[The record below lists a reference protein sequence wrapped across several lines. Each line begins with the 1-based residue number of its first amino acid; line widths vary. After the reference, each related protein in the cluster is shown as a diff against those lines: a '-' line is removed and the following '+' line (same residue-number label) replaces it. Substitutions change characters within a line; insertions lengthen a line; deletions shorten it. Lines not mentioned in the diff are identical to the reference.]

1 MRRSNAMSPIA
12 SDASTQNIRRHRKL
26 RLRRRGNIVV
36 LGGALMTGL
45 LVMVAFAVDVGYIVN
60 VRTELQRTADACAMA
75 AVMYLPNESDAST
88 VAQDTASQNPSGAGV
103 IVASSDV
110 EFGYWD
116 RDTAS
121 FVVGTPVNAVRV
133 TARRTEA
140 TGNPVTLFF
149 AKIIGQT
156 TTDVTASAIAMFDN
170 ELCGPLIG
178 IDSIT
183 VPGTPI
189 TDSYDSSAG
198 AYDPSTGGDEAG
210 LCSDGPITISGNAVV
225 NGSARSGMGYD
236 VTLNGGATVT
246 GSVGSRLRPLELPL
260 VDASA
265 AAAANNNA
273 NVPLIPRG
281 NSPYSPIDNQGN
293 FSLGGNE
300 TYTLPPG
307 TYYFNDFTLTGQA
320 ELNIVGH
327 TVIYLTGDLRRA
339 GGVTVNNTTQV
350 PSNLQFQ
357 MTGGTAVVNSTNDFY
372 GTIYAP
378 NTDVTISGSADL
390 FGVVVGKTLNVGG
403 TGDVHYDESLMV
415 DGIDFPRR
423 TGMVN

>member
-1 MRRSNAMSPIA
+1 MSPTSA
-12 SDASTQNIRRHRKL
+12 NVSRKNA
-26 RLRRRGNIVV
+26 RSPRCRRRGNIVV

-45 LVMVAFAVDVGYIVN
+45 LVMVAFAVDVGYIVH
-60 VRTELQRTADACAMA
+60 VKTELQRTADACAMA
-75 AVMYLPNESDAST
+75 GVMYLPSEAAAST
-88 VAQDTASQNPSGAGV
+88 AAQEVAAQNPSGSEI
-103 IVASSDV
+103 IVSASDV
-110 EFGYWD
+110 EFGHWD

-121 FVVGTPVNAVRV
+121 FVVGTPVNAIRV

-149 AKIIGQT
+149 AKIMGQT
-156 TTDVTASAIAMFDN
+156 TTDVTANAIAMFDN

-178 IDSIT
+178 IDSVS
-183 VPGTPI
+183 VPGTPE
-189 TDSYDSSAG
+189 TDSYDASAG
-198 AYDPSTGGDEAG
+198 AYDPASGGDEAG

-236 VTLNGGATVT
+236 VTMNGGAIVT
-246 GSVGSRLRPLELPL
+246 GSTGSRLRSLELPL

-265 AAAANNNA
+265 AAASNNNLNA
-273 NVPLIPRG
+273 PLIPRG
-281 NSPYSPIDNQGN
+281 NSQYSPIDNQGN
-293 FSLGGNE
+293 FSLGANE

-307 TYYFNDFTLTGQA
+307 TYYFNDFSLSGQA
-320 ELNIVGH
+320 ELTIVGN
-327 TVIYLTGDLRRA
+327 TVIYLTGDLTRT
-339 GGVTVNNTTQV
+339 GGVTVNNNTQV

-357 MTGGTAVVNSTNDFY
+357 MTGGTANINSTNDFY

-378 NTDVTISGSADL
+378 NTDVSLSGSADL
-390 FGVVVGKTLNVGG
+390 FGVIVGKTLNVGG
-403 TGDVHYDESLMV
+403 TGEVHYDESLMV